1 MSQGLG
7 LLAALWLGLAASGH
21 CVLMCGGI
29 SGALALGTQRGAD
42 GRPLPRLLVAYQFG
56 RIGGYALAGLLF
68 GSIGAGLYALLD
80 HDGLRI
86 ALRVLAA
93 ASFATA
99 AMALLGGHGW
109 LERALGARLWQRLAP
124 RARALFPVNTIPRAL
139 GVGLLW
145 GWMPCGFVYTVL
157 LLALASF
164 DPWRSAASMIA
175 FGLGTLPSMLAAGL
189 GSGALARWLGRM
201 AFRRAGAVVLLVMA
215 VGTLLGPFWAHWGM
229 PMLGRWLP
237 FDC

>member
-42 GRPLPRLLVAYQFG
+42 GRPLPRLLLAYQFG

-68 GSIGAGLYALLD
+68 GSIGAGLYVLLD

-86 ALRVLAA
+86 ALRALTATA
-93 ASFATA
+93 FATA
-99 AMALLGGHGW
+99 AMALLAGRGW
-109 LERALGARLWQRLAP
+109 LERMFGARLWQQLAP
-124 RARALFPVNTIPRAL
+124 KARGLFPVNTMARAL

-164 DPWRSAASMIA
+164 DPWRSALSMLA
-175 FGLGTLPSMLAAGL
+175 FGLGTLPSMLTASL
-189 GSGALARWLGRM
+189 GSGALSRWLGR
-201 AFRRAGAVVLLVMA
+201 AVFRRAGAVLLLVMA
-215 VGTLLGPFWAHWGM
+215 AATLMGPFVAHWGM
-229 PMLGRWLP
+229 PSLGRWLP